1 MVSQTFTYATNSI
14 RIADSLAK
22 QRPQY
27 RHAIRSKALEIIV
40 QVGDGATLV
49 QPGEIVTKD
58 IVKGVRTRPDYVG
71 TFFSYY
77 LVRNIQIFEE
87 SEYKERSK
95 VNANPANG
103 VTLSIFVS
111 LLTCA
116 FLAIAEAYARY
127 LMSFAREPER
137 DFPQAAIA
145 IVNDISIRVLPF
157 R

>member
-1 MVSQTFTYATNSI
+1 MSEQDQITSG
-14 RIADSLAK
+14 RSSL
-22 QRPQY
+22 
-27 RHAIRSKALEIIV
+27 
-40 QVGDGATLV
+40 T
-49 QPGEIVTKD
+49 
-58 IVKGVRTRPDYVG
+58 
-71 TFFSYY
+71 Y

-103 VTLSIFVS
+103 VTLRIFVS